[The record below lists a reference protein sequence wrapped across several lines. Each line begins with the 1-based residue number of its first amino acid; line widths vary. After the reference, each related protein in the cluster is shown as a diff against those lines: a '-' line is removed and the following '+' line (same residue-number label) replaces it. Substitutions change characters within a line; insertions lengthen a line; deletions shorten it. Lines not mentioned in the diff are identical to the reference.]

1 MRAKVWQVVTFAA
14 EPFRG
19 NPAFVVGLD
28 EDLPPELLRALGTQ
42 FSGVTAVLGPNQ
54 GEALRLRFVTA
65 AGTPSGC
72 RSCRRGGGL
81 DSSSRAGPRSR

>member
-54 GEALRLRFVTA
+54 GEAVRLRFVTA
-65 AGTPSGC
+65 EGPI
-72 RSCRRGGGL
+72 RVPVMPPRRRPRF
-81 DSSSRAGPRSR
+81 SSRAGPRSR